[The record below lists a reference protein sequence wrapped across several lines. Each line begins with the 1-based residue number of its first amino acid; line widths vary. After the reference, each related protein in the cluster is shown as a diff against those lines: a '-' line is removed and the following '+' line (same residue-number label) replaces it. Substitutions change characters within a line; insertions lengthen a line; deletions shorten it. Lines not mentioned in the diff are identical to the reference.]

1 VYRLFGV
8 LSLLARR
15 ISCRPLGVPRRTA
28 SCQPPEIAL
37 NDPGRTVL
45 SYLVAEAARRAQRWL
60 GIDPGRALT
69 NAKPDSRQR
78 RVDRVEQFAFIAGSR
93 AGAGEQLALVTRRGS
108 NPADGEV
115 SVLVF
120 ENDRLVAHPT
130 SLDRSLR
137 ESIPQVAGN

>member
-1 VYRLFGV
+1 MLTY
-8 LSLLARR
+8 LL
-15 ISCRPLGVPRRTA
+15 
-28 SCQPPEIAL
+28 
-37 NDPGRTVL
+37 
-45 SYLVAEAARRAQRWL
+45 AEAARRPLRWL
-60 GIDPGRALT
+60 GIDPDRALT
-69 NAKPDSRQR
+69 NAKPDSRQT

-93 AGAGEQLALVTRRGS
+93 ASTGEQLALVTRSGS
-108 NPADGEV
+108 DSADDEV